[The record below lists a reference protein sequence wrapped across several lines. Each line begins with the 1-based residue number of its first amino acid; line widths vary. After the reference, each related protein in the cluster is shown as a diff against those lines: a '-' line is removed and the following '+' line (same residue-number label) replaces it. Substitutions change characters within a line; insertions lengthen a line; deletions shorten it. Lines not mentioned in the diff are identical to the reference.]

1 MLILIEKVLY
11 RLLYNTLV
19 GIYLNMTIIYKFSDE
34 HIKQVHQLYKEVWWA
49 KERTLEDTIHCVQG
63 SQVCIGILD
72 SNDKLIGFTRIISDF
87 IYKAIIFDVIVST
100 THRSN
105 GLGQKLM
112 SLVRSH
118 DKLKKVKH
126 FELYCL
132 PEMEAFYSSF
142 GFSTEVGGIKLMR
155 CTNL

>member
-1 MLILIEKVLY
+1 
-11 RLLYNTLV
+11 
-19 GIYLNMTIIYKFSDE
+19 MTIIYKFSDD

-49 KERTLEDTIHCVQG
+49 KERTLEDTIDCVQG

-72 SNDKLIGFTRIISDF
+72 SSDKLIGFTRIISDF
-87 IYKAIIFDVIVST
+87 IYKAIIFDVIVSAD
-100 THRSN
+100 HRNN
-105 GLGQKLM
+105 GLGQTLM